1 MEHIVSGLISLGI
14 QVILAISVNIISGYA
29 RQLSLG
35 QAAFAGLGAYASA
48 LFNLDLGYSFWIA
61 CPLSL
66 LLTGGVGFLLGL
78 PCLRGAKNYVLVMTL
93 GMNFLL
99 QHLLLGRHFMGGYF
113 GLGRIPPPQ
122 LFETTLQSSAYLPLI
137 VVAIGMCL
145 MIDRWFW
152 HSRFGQALRSR
163 LDQRTT
169 TYYYGTTEAHAVL
182 MALVIS
188 TAMAGLA
195 GSLFAHFEAFISP
208 FDFNLEMSLFILGSA
223 ACGGLGSLVGVML
236 GAVLLGGIVEIV
248 QPLSAYRLLISGV
261 VFLFV
266 GLWFPRGIL
275 TFFKVRGGT
284 LHPATRVQPSDR
296 SLLVD

>member
-1 MEHIVSGLISLGI
+1 MESLVSGLISLGI

-48 LFNLDLGYSFWIA
+48 LLNLELGYSFWMA

-113 GLGRIPPPQ
+113 GLGRISPPQ

-137 VVAIGMCL
+137 VVAIGVCL

-152 HSRFGQALRSR
+152 YSRFGQALRSR

-169 TYYYGTTEAHAVL
+169 SYSGATEAHAVL
-182 MALVIS
+182 VAFVIS

-208 FDFNLEMSLFILGSA
+208 FDFNLDMSLFILGSA
-223 ACGGLGSLVGVML
+223 ACGGLGSLVGVMT
-236 GAVLLGGIVEIV
+236 GAMLLGGVVEII
-248 QPLSAYRLLISGV
+248 QPLGAYRLLISGV
-261 VFLFV
+261 VFLLV

-275 TFFKVRGGT
+275 TFFTSRGGKF
-284 LHPATRVQPSDR
+284 HPAPCVQPSDR

>member
-1 MEHIVSGLISLGI
+1 MESLVSGLISIGI

-48 LFNLDLGYSFWIA
+48 LLNLEFGYSFWIA

-99 QHLLLGRHFMGGYF
+99 QHLLLGRRFMGGYF

-137 VVAIGMCL
+137 VFAIGMCL
-145 MIDRWFW
+145 IIDRWFW
-152 HSRFGQALRSR
+152 HSRFGQALRSS

-169 TYYYGTTEAHAVL
+169 TYYGTTEARAVL
-182 MALVIS
+182 MAFVIS

-223 ACGGLGSLVGVML
+223 ACGGLGSLLGIIL

-248 QPLSAYRLLISGV
+248 QPLSAYRLLISGI
-261 VFLFV
+261 VFLLV

-275 TFFKVRGGT
+275 TFFKVRRDKFQ
-284 LHPATRVQPSDR
+284 PALRVQPSNR